1 MCVYLE
7 LNNFKGISFAVSA
20 ISEWQ
25 LTLSILNLLRF
36 AAVAL
41 KKHTHHRT
49 TISSFL
55 FTGLYQD
62 LLSLTGP
69 TAHKSFCKKRLS
81 LTFAGVCTPSPSEQ
95 DFSNCCR
102 SQKRVKMQGI
112 LFMDLLKN
120 EYVTFCRIKKAK

>member
-1 MCVYLE
+1 MYLE

-49 TISSFL
+49 IISSFL
-55 FTGLYQD
+55 LSYLSQD
-62 LLSLTGP
+62 LFSLLRP
-69 TAHKSFCKKRLS
+69 SAHKSFQKNKLLRGSFFTTSIFSIVEVVFKVCINAQQISVIIADPGKSELG
-81 LTFAGVCTPSPSEQ
+81 GVLQ
-95 DFSNCCR
+95 
-102 SQKRVKMQGI
+102 I
-112 LFMDLLKN
+112 
-120 EYVTFCRIKKAK
+120 

>member
-1 MCVYLE
+1 MNVYLE
-7 LNNFKGISFAVSA
+7 LNNFKGISLPVSA

-69 TAHKSFCKKRLS
+69 TAHKSFCKKRA
-81 LTFAGVCTPSPSEQ
+81 FAGVCIPSPSEQ

-102 SQKRVKMQGI
+102 SQKRVKVQGI
-112 LFMDLLKN
+112 LFMDLLKT
-120 EYVTFCRIKKAK
+120 YTSHSVGLKKQNDL